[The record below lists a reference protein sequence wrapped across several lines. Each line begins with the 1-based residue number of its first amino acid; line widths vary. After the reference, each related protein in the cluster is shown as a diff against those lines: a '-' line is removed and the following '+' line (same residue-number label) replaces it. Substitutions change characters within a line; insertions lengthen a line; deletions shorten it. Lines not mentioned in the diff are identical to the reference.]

1 MYTTCAFCSG
11 ALGGDG
17 GASGLGVGKR
27 LAFDPWKSRAWV
39 ICQRCGR
46 WNLTPLDTRPEVIAA
61 LERMAAAGRVAAT
74 TEQVAL
80 VRAGPY
86 DVVRVG
92 KPPRVELAGWRYG
105 ERLKAR
111 ERERLKVL
119 VPVTVV
125 AVGATIALNVA
136 AGGSVGAFLWQAPQ
150 IGNQI
155 YTGIVGN
162 RKVNI
167 EPPVC
172 AHCGAIM
179 VLRARHVQDARLA
192 RTAHQ
197 DLALLLTCP
206 KCAFPG
212 ALLEGP
218 DAELALRSGLTYVNL
233 RRGRRV
239 RRKAEEAATYV
250 ERHGGPEQLLATAA
264 RNEIR
269 ISTLRGAE
277 GLAIEMAVD
286 EQAEIRDL
294 EREWRRAE
302 EIASIADNLI
312 VPPAVE
318 EQLRRLK
325 AGGGTEG
332 GAAPGSQPPG

>member
-1 MYTTCAFCSG
+1 VYATCAFCSG
-11 ALGGDG
+11 ELGGDG

-27 LAFDPWKSRAWV
+27 FAYDGWKSRAWV

-46 WNLTPLDTRPEVIAA
+46 WNLTLVDDRLDVIAA

-74 TEQVAL
+74 TDQVAL

-92 KPPRVELAGWRYG
+92 KPPRIEIAGWRYG

-111 ERERLKVL
+111 ERERMKVV
-119 VPVTVV
+119 VPVTV
-125 AVGATIALNVA
+125 AVIGATVALNVV
-136 AGGSVGAFLWQAPQ
+136 AGGSIGGFLWQVP
-150 IGNQI
+150 NLSSSI
-155 YTGIVGN
+155 YTGIVGY

-172 AHCGAIM
+172 ARCGAIM
-179 VLRARHVQDARLA
+179 VLRARHVQHARLS

-197 DLALLLTCP
+197 DLALLLRCP
-206 KCAFPG
+206 RCEEVG

-218 DAELALRSGLTYVNL
+218 DAELALRHGLTYLNL
-233 RRGRRV
+233 KKGKRV
-239 RRKAEEAATYV
+239 KRKAEEAASYV
-250 ERHGGPEQLLATAA
+250 ERHGGPEALLATAA

-269 ISTLRGAE
+269 VSTLRGAE
-277 GLAIEMAVD
+277 GLAMEMAVD
-286 EQAEIRDL
+286 EQAEVRDL
-294 EREWRRAE
+294 EREWRRAD
-302 EIASIADNLI
+302 EIAEIADNLV

-318 EQLRRLK
+318 QQLKDLK
-325 AGGGTEG
+325 ARR
-332 GAAPGSQPPG
+332 QPSG

>member
-1 MYTTCAFCSG
+1 MYATCAFCSG

-27 LAFDPWKSRAWV
+27 LAYDGWKSRAWV

-46 WNLTPLDTRPEVIAA
+46 WNLTPYDERLEVIAA

-74 TEQVAL
+74 TDQVAL

-92 KPPRVELAGWRYG
+92 TPPRVEMAGWRYG
-105 ERLKAR
+105 ERIKAR

-119 VPVTVV
+119 VPVTVA

-136 AGGSVGAFLWQAPQ
+136 AGGSIGGFLWQVPN
-150 IGNQI
+150 ISDQI
-155 YTGIVGN
+155 YTSIVGA
-162 RKVNI
+162 RKVKI

-172 AHCGAIM
+172 GRCGAIM
-179 VLRARHVQDARLA
+179 VLRARHVQHARLT
-192 RTAHQ
+192 RTTHQ
-197 DLALLLTCP
+197 DLALLLRCP
-206 KCAFPG
+206 RCEAVG
-212 ALLEGP
+212 AMLEGP
-218 DAELALRSGLTYVNL
+218 DAELALRHGLTYVNL
-233 RRGRRV
+233 RKGKRV
-239 RRKAEEAATYV
+239 KRKAEEAARYV
-250 ERHGGPEQLLATAA
+250 ERHGGPEALIVTAA

-269 ISTLRGAE
+269 VSSLRGAE
-277 GLAIEMAVD
+277 GLAMEMAVD
-286 EQAEIRDL
+286 ERAEVRDL

-302 EIASIADNLI
+302 EIAEIADNLI

-318 EQLRRLK
+318 RRLEDLK
-325 AGGGTEG
+325 RTR
-332 GAAPGSQPPG
+332 QPDG

>member
-1 MYTTCAFCSG
+1 MFRTCAFCSG

-17 GASGLGVGKR
+17 GASGLAVGR
-27 LAFDPWKSRAWV
+27 RFAFDGWKSRAWV

-46 WNLTPLDTRPEVIAA
+46 WNLTTVQDRLDTVAA
-61 LERMAAAGRVAAT
+61 LERMAAGGRVAAT
-74 TEQVAL
+74 TDQVAL

-92 KPPRVELAGWRYG
+92 KPPRVEMAGWRYG

-125 AVGATIALNVA
+125 AVGGMIALNVA
-136 AGGSVGAFLWQAPQ
+136 AGGSMGAFLWQVPQ
-150 IGNQI
+150 FGNQI

-172 AHCGAIM
+172 AHCGSIM
-179 VLRARHVQDARLA
+179 VLRARHVQNARFS
-192 RTAHQ
+192 RTTHQ

-218 DAELALRSGLTYVNL
+218 DAEQALRIGLTYVNL
-233 RRGRRV
+233 KKGRRV
-239 RRKAEEAATYV
+239 KRKAEEAAKVV
-250 ERHGGPEQLLATAA
+250 ERHGGPQALITDAA
-264 RNEIR
+264 RHELR
-269 ISTLRGAE
+269 VSTLRGAD
-277 GLAIEMAVD
+277 GLALEMAVD
-286 EQAEIRDL
+286 EQAEVREL

-302 EIASIADNLI
+302 EIAEIADNLL
-312 VPPAVE
+312 VPPSVE
-318 EQLRRLK
+318 AELKQIK
-325 AGGGTEG
+325 AGG
-332 GAAPGSQPPG
+332 QPDG